1 MLAIHQR
8 LAELYTLSRK
18 RPLTDEE
25 ETEQRHCLQANAKYC
40 WEMARLNN
48 EAKLAADTE
57 DTQWQQEICAQMYE
71 VRVTGRAGKRP
82 K

>member
-8 LAELYTLSRK
+8 LAELYTLSRQ
-18 RPLTDEE
+18 RPLTGDE
-25 ETEQRHCLQANAKYC
+25 ETEQRHCLQANAMYC

-48 EAKLAADTE
+48 EAVLAAHTNDAR
-57 DTQWQQEICAQMYE
+57 WQQEISAQMYE
-71 VRVTGRAGKRP
+71 VRVTGKAGKRP

>member
-1 MLAIHQR
+1 MLSIHQR
-8 LAELYTLSRK
+8 LAELYLLSRQ
-18 RPLTDEE
+18 RPLTSDE
-25 ETEQRHCLQANAKYC
+25 ETEQQHCLQANAAYC

-57 DTQWQQEICAQMYE
+57 DAQWQQEISAQMYE
-71 VRVTGRAGKRP
+71 VRVTGKAGKRR